1 MRSSKITFTGH
12 SGAELAAR
20 LDLPEGPVR
29 AAALFAHCFTC
40 SKDIAGAR
48 RIAGRLAALGI
59 AVLRFD
65 FTGLGHSEGEF
76 ANTGFSSNVAD
87 IVAAARWLTDEG
99 MPPQILI
106 GHSLGGAAAIVAAPE
121 LPALKA
127 LVTIGAPADPS
138 HVLDN
143 FGSSLDAIMRDGQAC
158 VELAGRPF
166 EIRRDFVEDV
176 RAASLDDALG
186 KLRAALLVMHAPRDE
201 VVGIDNAAEIFKA
214 ARHPKSFIT
223 LDDADHLVGNERDAE
238 YAADVI
244 SAWSARYLD
253 LAEEPASEDA
263 PEGVVRVAEA
273 DAAGFRQDITVN
285 GRHQIVADEPRAMGG
300 SDLGPSPYQ
309 LLAAALGACTTMTIR
324 MYARRK
330 KIALTHVTCD
340 VSHQKSH
347 LADGDSGEAKPGKID
362 VFHRRIRLAGDL
374 DDDTRQSLLAIA
386 DKCPVHRTLHEQA
399 RIRTELV
406 DEQA

>member
-1 MRSSKITFTGH
+1 MQSRKITFPGH
-12 SGAELAAR
+12 SGGALAAR

-76 ANTGFSSNVAD
+76 ANTGFSSNVED
-87 IVAAARWLTDEG
+87 IVAAARWLSREG
-99 MPPQILI
+99 MAPQILI
-106 GHSLGGAAAIVAAPE
+106 GHSLGGAAAIAAAPE

-138 HVLDN
+138 HVLHN
-143 FGSSLDAIMRDGQAC
+143 FGSSLDAIMRDGAAQ

-166 EIRRDFVEDV
+166 EIRRAFVEDI
-176 RAASLDDALG
+176 RGARLDSVLG
-186 KLRAALLVMHAPRDE
+186 RLRAALLVMHAPRDA

-223 LDDADHLVGNERDAE
+223 LDDADHLIGAERDAE

-253 LAEEPASEDA
+253 LSEEPAPADA
-263 PEGVVRVAEA
+263 PEGVVRVAEV
-273 DAAGFRQDITVN
+273 DPKGFRQDITIN

-309 LLAAALGACTTMTIR
+309 LLSAALGACTTMTIR

-330 KIALTHVTCD
+330 KIALEHVTCD
-340 VSHQKSH
+340 VTHEKSH
-347 LADGDSGEAKPGKID
+347 IADCEGCEAKPGKID

-374 DDDTRQSLLAIA
+374 DDETRQSLLAIA
-386 DKCPVHRTLHEQA
+386 DKCPVHRTLHGEAQ
-399 RIRTELV
+399 IRTELV
-406 DEQA
+406 AA